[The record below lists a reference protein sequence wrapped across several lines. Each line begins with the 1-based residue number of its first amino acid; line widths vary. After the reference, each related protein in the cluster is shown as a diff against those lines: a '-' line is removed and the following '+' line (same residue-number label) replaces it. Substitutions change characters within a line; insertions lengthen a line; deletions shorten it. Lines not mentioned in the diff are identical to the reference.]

1 LSLRPLIASGEFVA
15 ISRKGPLT
23 STSFSFRALYGRR
36 RLGKN
41 SGISKR
47 GALGMHGRSRREVE
61 RQSLARFLISTS
73 RRLAFTVAGF
83 VLVGIGLAGLL
94 LPVLPGWLL
103 IITGFAVLSREYYWA
118 RSCLGFCRR
127 HAARGGRKLR
137 TATARGRRG
146 GAGREAVRDPSGEV
160 VIDLTTAHAAESETC
175 ADDAADSRSSRAV

>member
-1 LSLRPLIASGEFVA
+1 MSLRPLIASGEFVA

-61 RQSLARFLISTS
+61 RQSLARFLISTT

-118 RSCLGFCRR
+118 RSCLAFCRR

-137 TATARGRRG
+137 STATRRRGR
-146 GAGREAVRDPSGEV
+146 EIVVDPSGEV
-160 VIDLTTAHAAESETC
+160 VIDLTTARSGSKQPHPD
-175 ADDAADSRSSRAV
+175 ADASRSSRAL